1 MNKIEIDDTPIDTLT
16 VKFWRDQPGPLYE
29 GNEPPAWAC
38 HIGPNIVEGV
48 GGFGKT
54 PLEALRDLCENIAR
68 DEGHRTDDA
77 KLFLR

>member
-1 MNKIEIDDTPIDTLT
+1 MEIKIDDTPIDTLT
-16 VKFWRDQPGPLYE
+16 VKFWRDQPGPLYK
-29 GNEPPAWAC
+29 GNEPPGWAC
-38 HIGPNIVEGV
+38 HIGLNIVEGV

-68 DEGHRTDDA
+68 DEGHCTDRS